1 MKRGALIAGLI
12 SGALCAGC
20 VFAYSVQVRGEA
32 DEARIEAMQR
42 YGGEQVDVLVA
53 TKDIY
58 PGETVDASNAEVKTW
73 LSDLLP
79 SGCVTSFDDVKGVQ
93 AASLIISGEARQV
106 MLSMFTQPDRKQR
119 VSESKSWFWQPMLNI
134 RAEQKQK

>member
-53 TKDIY
+53 T
-58 PGETVDASNAEVKTW
+58 
-73 LSDLLP
+73 
-79 SGCVTSFDDVKGVQ
+79 
-93 AASLIISGEARQV
+93 
-106 MLSMFTQPDRKQR
+106 
-119 VSESKSWFWQPMLNI
+119 
-134 RAEQKQK
+134 